1 MSKEI
6 RQMIDKVKNFK
17 QFVNENVENSD
28 NYLYHGTSLENADN
42 IINYGFNEDT
52 YWGDKSTA
60 EQYAYSYNEP
70 VLIKISKSEI
80 INLIE
85 PNSTLLNFYEDNID
99 EDEDYK
105 NIIDSW
111 YSSTQTANDSLDIF
125 GSVILPPNNLN
136 IDITNIIKI

>member
-1 MSKEI
+1 MNDWTQFIKTTI
-6 RQMIDKVKNFK
+6 REFL
-17 QFVNENVENSD
+17 NENQNSD
-28 NYLYHGTSLENADN
+28 NYLYHGTSIENAEN
-42 IINYGFNEDT
+42 IINNGFNEDT

-60 EQYAYSYNEP
+60 EGYAYSYNVP
-70 VLIKISKSEI
+70 ILIKISKSEI

-105 NIIDSW
+105 DIIDSW
-111 YSSTQTANDSLDIF
+111 YNSTQTAKDSLDIF

-136 IDITNIIKI
+136 IDVSNIIKI